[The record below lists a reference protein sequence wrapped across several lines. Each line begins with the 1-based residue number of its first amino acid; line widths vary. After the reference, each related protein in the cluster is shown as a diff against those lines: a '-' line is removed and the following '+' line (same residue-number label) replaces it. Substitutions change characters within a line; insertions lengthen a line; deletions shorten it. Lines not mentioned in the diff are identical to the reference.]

1 MLESGSA
8 ATSAQMKDP
17 TPGDAQP
24 LGFHHGDSP
33 VGSLLDGF
41 KERNE
46 AAFIG
51 YLPYGFPDPDTSLE
65 ALRTMVEHGVDV
77 VEIGLPY
84 SDPVMDGPVI
94 QAASHIALQ
103 QGERIAGV
111 FDAVETVAKAGGVP
125 LIMSYW
131 NLIFHYGVER
141 FAKDFSNAGGAGLI
155 TPDLIPDEAGDWIE
169 ASDRYGLDRIF
180 LASPDSTNERL
191 AVVARNS
198 RGFVYAASRMG
209 VTGERSSISTSPELL
224 VERTRQAGAQHVCVG
239 IGVSTA
245 EQGAKVATYAD
256 GVIVGSALVHTMLD
270 DSGTTSTGRA
280 GLSALAAKTEELAQ
294 GIHQAR
300 A

>member
-1 MLESGSA
+1 MTDNRSL
-8 ATSAQMKDP
+8 P
-17 TPGDAQP
+17 TDGQP
-24 LGFHHGDSP
+24 LGFKHATSP
-33 VGSLLDGF
+33 VSSLLDDF
-41 KERNE
+41 SERNQ

-51 YLPYGFPDPDTSLE
+51 YLPYGFPNPQLSLD
-65 ALRTMVEHGVDV
+65 AFRTIVEHGVDV

-94 QAASHIALQ
+94 QAASQIALQ
-103 QGERIAGV
+103 HGEKIAEV
-111 FDAVETVAKAGGVP
+111 FNAVETVAEAGGVP

-141 FAKDFSNAGGAGLI
+141 FARDFSNAGGAGLI

-180 LASPDSTNERL
+180 LASPDSTGERL
-191 AVVARNS
+191 SVVAQHS

-209 VTGERSSISTSPELL
+209 VTGERSSITSSPELL
-224 VERTRQAGAQHVCVG
+224 VQRIRQAGAQHVCVG
-239 IGVSTA
+239 IGVSTP
-245 EQGAKVATYAD
+245 EQGAKVASYAD

-270 DSGTTSTGRA
+270 NKGEAREASQ
-280 GLSALAAKTEELAQ
+280 GLPALAKMTEELAQ

-300 A
+300 H

>member
-1 MLESGSA
+1 MTDNKSLPSDGRSESFASA
-8 ATSAQMKDP
+8 E
-17 TPGDAQP
+17 QP
-24 LGFHHGDSP
+24 LGFKHATSP
-33 VGSLLDGF
+33 VETLLDDFG
-41 KERNE
+41 KRNQ

-51 YLPYGFPDPDTSLE
+51 YLPYGFPDSTVSLS
-65 ALRTMVEHGVDV
+65 AFRTIVEHGVDV

-94 QAASHIALQ
+94 QAASQIALQ
-103 QGERIAGV
+103 HGERIAGV
-111 FDAVETVAKAGGVP
+111 FDAVETVAKAGGTP

-141 FAKDFSNAGGAGLI
+141 FARDFSNAGGAGLI

-180 LASPDSTNERL
+180 LASPDSSSERL
-191 AVVARNS
+191 RVVAEHS

-209 VTGERSSISTSPELL
+209 VTGERSSITASPELL
-224 VERTRQAGAQHVCVG
+224 VQRTRQAGARHVCVG
-239 IGVSTA
+239 IGVSTP

-270 DSGTTSTGRA
+270 GTGAAVEPSQ
-280 GLSALAAKTEELAQ
+280 GLAALAKTTEDLAQ

-300 A
+300 Q